1 MTLPTAAALVFL
13 VTGALTD
20 LHALLMIEHIAMGPA
35 MLVAMLPYS
44 GEYTHSHAGAAA

>member
-44 GEYTHSHAGAAA
+44 GEYTHPHAGVAA